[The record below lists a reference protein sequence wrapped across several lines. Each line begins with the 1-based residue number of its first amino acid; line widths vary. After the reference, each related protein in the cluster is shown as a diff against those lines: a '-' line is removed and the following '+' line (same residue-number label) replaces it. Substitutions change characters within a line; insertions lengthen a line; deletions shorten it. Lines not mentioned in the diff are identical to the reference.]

1 VVSDHCIGFDLDKHV
16 AIDEPR
22 HLDHA
27 RGRADR
33 PEDFA
38 VRFANVFP
46 IANVG
51 DIDARTDDIFEAC
64 ADSFERSLNIFEHL
78 DRLGVRITTPDDPAV

>member
-1 VVSDHCIGFDLDKHV
+1 
-16 AIDEPR
+16 
-22 HLDHA
+22 
-27 RGRADR
+27 
-33 PEDFA
+33 

-51 DIDARTDDIFEAC
+51 DVDTRTDDIFEAC

-78 DRLGVRITTPDDPAV
+78 DGLGVRITTADDPAV